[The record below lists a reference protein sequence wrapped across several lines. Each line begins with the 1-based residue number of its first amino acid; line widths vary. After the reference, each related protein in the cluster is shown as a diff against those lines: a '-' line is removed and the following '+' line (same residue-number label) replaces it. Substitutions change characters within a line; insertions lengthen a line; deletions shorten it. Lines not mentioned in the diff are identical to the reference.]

1 MMAPSRTRS
10 ERSTSIVKSTWP
22 GVSMMLM
29 WCCAL
34 IGEVGTGMTPLAFS
48 LGGHW
53 QNVAADWIV
62 MPRSRSSSIESILAP
77 TPSFPL
83 TSWIAWMRAV

>member
-10 ERSTSIVKSTWP
+10 ERSTSIVKSTCP

-29 WCCAL
+29 WY
-34 IGEVGTGMTPLAFS
+34 GPFTVEPGTAMTFLAFS

-62 MPRSRSSSIESILAP
+62 MPRSRSSSIESIFAP
-77 TPSFPL
+77 TPSLPF
-83 TSWIAWMRAV
+83 TS